1 MSAQLSALSES
12 VVQLVGLKLR
22 LADTHLRSRLV
33 MVEATLDAVLQKEC
47 GQELVDLLR
56 QFRSLCSPEGQAT
69 GTPTQEVL
77 RLVESLD
84 LSKAI
89 TAARAFALYFQ
100 LINII
105 EQQYEQEEAT
115 RSETEFPTGTF
126 AWLFQQL
133 HRLNVPPRFI
143 QDLLDKLDIQ
153 LVFTAHPTEIVRH
166 TIREKQRHI
175 ARLLEQIDRLTK
187 TGSSYPDK
195 PSLELSSLQT
205 QLLEE
210 ICLWWRTDEL
220 NESKP
225 TVIDEADYA
234 LRYFQDVLFDV
245 IPVLYH
251 RLEFYL
257 AQVFPRLRPPKANFC
272 RFGSWVGADR
282 DGNPSVT
289 PDITW
294 QTACFQR
301 KLVLE
306 KYIHSLKKLST
317 TLSVSQN
324 LVDVS
329 HALLTSLSQDQA
341 QMPSVYETN
350 AVRYGKEPYRLKLAY
365 MLKRLEN
372 TLARTIDFRHRS
384 WSAVDI
390 GQEYSNLP
398 FYRSAQELQQ
408 ELQMIQDSL
417 ASTGLSCSALTALQQ
432 QIEVYGFHLAHLDI
446 RQESRRHIEAIAEI
460 TARLQVLPQSY
471 RELSEAQRILWLSQ
485 ELQTLRPLIPTF
497 LNFSDRTQ
505 ETINTFRVLRKLQ
518 QEFSPAIC
526 STYIISMNRSVS
538 NILEVLLLAKEAGIY
553 DPATGKGTLM
563 VVPLFETVEDLK
575 NAPQILH
582 ELFSLPFY
590 RSYLE
595 CHGNLQEV
603 MLGYSDSNKDSG
615 FLSSNWE
622 IYKAQRALQET
633 SALFGIELRIFHG
646 RGGSVG
652 RGGGPTYEAILAQP
666 GKSIQGRIKITEQ
679 GEVLASKYAMPELA
693 LYNLEKVATAV
704 IQAGLLPN
712 SADALPSWLE
722 TMEDLSQRSRQ
733 VYRGLIYEQPQLV
746 EFFHQVTPIE
756 EISQLQISSRPARRA
771 GTKDL
776 DSLRA
781 IPWVF
786 SWTQSRFLLPS
797 WYGVGSALQEFL
809 AENPEGHLTLLQ
821 FFYAKWPF
829 FKTLISRVEMTLAK
843 TDLQIAQHY
852 VNELTQPE
860 FKEDFQLLFQQIS
873 EEYQRTCAV
882 VLEIT
887 GYDQLLANDPD
898 LRRSIQLRNGSI
910 IPLAFIQV
918 ALIKRLRKK
927 RSDVLDLRSLYSKN
941 ELLRGALLT
950 VNGIAA
956 GMRNTG

>member
-1 MSAQLSALSES
+1 MSSQLTALSES
-12 VVQLVGLKLR
+12 LVQLVGLKLR

-33 MVEATLDAVLQKEC
+33 MVEATLDAVLLKEC
-47 GQELVDLLR
+47 GQDLVNLLR

-84 LSKAI
+84 LTQAI

-105 EQQYEQEEAT
+105 EQQYEQEEAS

-126 AWLFQQL
+126 VWLFQQL

-143 QDLLDKLDIQ
+143 QSLLDKLDIQ

-175 ARLLEQIDRLTK
+175 ARLLESIDGLTK
-187 TGSSYPDK
+187 TRASEK

-220 NESKP
+220 NQSKP

-245 IPVLYH
+245 IPVLYS

-257 AQVFPRLRPPKANFC
+257 RQVFPRLHPPKPNFC
-272 RFGSWVGADR
+272 KFGSWVGADR
-282 DGNPSVT
+282 DGNPAVT
-289 PDITW
+289 PDVTW
-294 QTACFQR
+294 QTACYQR

-306 KYIHSLKKLST
+306 KYIHSIQKLST

-324 LVDVS
+324 LVDIS
-329 HALLTSLSQDQA
+329 DTLLNSLRQDQA
-341 QMPSVYETN
+341 HLPDVYEAN
-350 AVRYGKEPYRLKLAY
+350 AVRYSQEPYRFKLAY
-365 MLKRLEN
+365 IQKRLEN
-372 TLARTIDFRHRS
+372 TLARTIDFRHRR

-390 GQEYSNLP
+390 DQESDAYP
-398 FYRSAQELQQ
+398 FYRSAEEFQQ
-408 ELQMIQDSL
+408 ELELVGDSL
-417 ASTGLSCSALTALQQ
+417 AGTGLSCSGLTTLQR

-446 RQESRRHIEAIAEI
+446 RQESRRHTEAIKEIVAKLQILDRPYTELTEAE
-460 TARLQVLPQSY
+460 
-471 RELSEAQRILWLSQ
+471 RISWLSC

-497 LNFSDRTQ
+497 LNFSEQTQ
-505 ETINTFRVLRKLQ
+505 ETINTFRVLYKLQ
-518 QEFSPAIC
+518 QEFSAAIC

-538 NILEVLLLAKEAGIY
+538 NILEVLLLSKESGIY
-553 DPATGKGTLM
+553 DPAQGKGALM
-563 VVPLFETVEDLK
+563 VVPLFETVDDLK
-575 NAPQILH
+575 NAPRILE

-590 RSYLE
+590 RSYLAG
-595 CHGNLQEV
+595 HGHLQEV

-622 IYKAQRALQET
+622 IYKAQRALQAT
-633 SALFGIELRIFHG
+633 SEPFGVELRIFHG

-771 GTKDL
+771 GKKDL

-809 AENPEGHLTLLQ
+809 SENPEGHLTLLQ

-852 VNELTQPE
+852 VNELTNSE
-860 FKEDFQLLFQQIS
+860 FQEDFQLLFQQIT

-882 VLEIT
+882 VLEIS
-887 GYDQLLANDPD
+887 GYDQLLENDPD